1 MGNENS
7 VFPHNFDD
15 FSDCSSDDLDAEVHT
30 PGLQRLK
37 LCKKLFE
44 SRDQTGDVVF
54 VVGSAGKA
62 PQRISAHKAILAA
75 SSDVFNAQFYG
86 AFGSPPEVDL
96 TDDADIQPEGFTDFL
111 RCVYLGDFDDCIDL
125 DNVVPLLSLSKK
137 YLLEELTKE
146 CETFLDHF
154 IDETNLFELLDD
166 LGKHEEVDKVFWSFV
181 DIETYAV
188 LFSEGFQSLGVED
201 MAAIIGRD
209 SLGIRESDVFEA
221 VIEWATVGLEKVG
234 KEVSRESV
242 REFIGDAFYLIRFK
256 QMHKEEF
263 DEGPLKSGYL
273 FDEEKVLFG
282 QCPASVLA
290 RFESSPRTGD
300 VPAYVPPKRI
310 TTMPAAPRSIV
321 KKRGTYARLEPERT
335 VYLGNLPSATTA
347 EDLEMLLMEHFDDG
361 GASVSDFKL
370 FPDRR
375 FAFIELASRQLAEE
389 AVEALDNLRYSG
401 QKLRCN
407 FHRDRQ

>member
-54 VVGSAGKA
+54 VIGSAGKA
-62 PQRISAHKAILAA
+62 SQRISAHKAILAA
-75 SSDVFNAQFYG
+75 SSDVFAAQFYG

-137 YLLEELTKE
+137 YLLEALTKE

-181 DIETYAV
+181 DSETYAV
-188 LFSEGFQSLGVED
+188 LFSDGFQSLGVED

-234 KEVSRESV
+234 KEVNRESV
-242 REFIGDAFYLIRFK
+242 REFVGDAFYLIRFK
-256 QMHKEEF
+256 QMHK
-263 DEGPLKSGYL
+263 DEKAL
-273 FDEEKVLFG
+273 FSQF
-282 QCPASVLA
+282 PASVLA

-310 TTMPAAPRSIV
+310 TTMPATPRSIV

-347 EDLEMLLMEHFDDG
+347 EDLETLLMEHFDDS

-389 AVEALDNLRYSG
+389 AVDALDNLRYSG